1 MSSSL
6 SPRLWHLPILTIDLK
21 KRRLRLY
28 KRILRL
34 LGDPDYVQFLVNPD
48 KRIFAV
54 RCGEASEISSQKI
67 YWTVL
72 NDNGQCCEFYSK
84 YLVERLQPL
93 FSAQNDDRT
102 YRIIGKYNTR
112 KNSVV
117 FNLHNSEPITYEP
130 EAIKSSCKPNQN
142 AVEQCTN

>member
-93 FSAQNDDRT
+93 FSERSDDRT
-102 YRIIGKYNTR
+102 YRIIGKYNAQR
-112 KNSVV
+112 KSVV
-117 FNLHNSEPITYEP
+117 FNLRECEPITYEP
-130 EAIKSSCKPNQN
+130 EAIESSCKPNPN